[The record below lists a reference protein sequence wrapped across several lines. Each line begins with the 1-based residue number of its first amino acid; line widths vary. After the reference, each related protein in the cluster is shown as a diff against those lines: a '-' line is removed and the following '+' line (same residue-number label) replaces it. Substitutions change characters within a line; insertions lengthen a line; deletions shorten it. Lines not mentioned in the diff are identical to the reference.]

1 MKYKDR
7 KYIEIP
13 SELDAKILIY
23 AINHIDWTEYN
34 PEEYDGEGIGA
45 ACEHLNDIEY
55 QICEEF
61 DVD

>member
-1 MKYKDR
+1 MKYNDR

-23 AINHIDWTEYN
+23 AINHIDWTEYD
-34 PEEYDGEGIGA
+34 PDEHDGESIGA

-55 QICEEF
+55 RICEEF
-61 DVD
+61 DI

>member
-7 KYIEIP
+7 KYIEIQ
-13 SELDAKILIY
+13 SELDAKILFY
-23 AINHIDWTEYN
+23 AINHVNWNEYN

-55 QICEEF
+55 RICEEF
-61 DVD
+61 DI